1 MCPMWLITRPKGRN
15 DAEPEGPFRLQTLRR
30 VTVKVKGTQ
39 RERTVQRVAA
49 AWLCNHLETR
59 DNISR
64 AKSWLEVSVRRA
76 AKKGHGRADALIAAV
91 TARGEIYTAS
101 LEAKSLRL
109 LKDLSGNAVFTAPQ
123 VMVSL
128 LLSVGLWVV
137 LGMSLSGWW
146 WIWGGLLSLLVAF
159 PAVVILMI
167 VKAWLPRR
175 PSVVRQ
181 VKQYPAHEQWI
192 AVSRDAMKVLPDES
206 HEDFLLIC
214 AGDGIGLLEVSRSGA
229 VSVLVDAKLRRRDGD
244 VLAYYVHGEKMRQE
258 LEGVR

>member
-1 MCPMWLITRPKGRN
+1 
-15 DAEPEGPFRLQTLRR
+15 
-30 VTVKVKGTQ
+30 VKVKGTQ
-39 RERTVQRVAA
+39 RERTVQGVAA
-49 AWLCNHLETR
+49 AWLCNHIETR

-91 TARGEIYTAS
+91 TASGEIYTAS

-109 LKDLSGNAVFTAPQ
+109 LKDLSGSTVSTAPQ

-137 LGMSLSGWW
+137 LGISLSGW

-159 PAVVILMI
+159 PAVFILMI
-167 VKAWLPRR
+167 MTAWLTRR
-175 PSVVRQ
+175 PNVVRQ

-192 AVSRDAMKVLPDES
+192 AVSRDAMKALPDES
-206 HEDFLLIC
+206 HRDFLSIC
-214 AGDGIGLLEVSRSGA
+214 YGDGIGLLEVSRSGA
-229 VSVLVDAKLRRRDGD
+229 VSVLVDAKRGRRVGY
-244 VLAYYVHGEKMRQE
+244 VLAHYVHGEKMRQE